1 MLHFRFEAALRRLLG
16 VRKLGH
22 SLKANGCFTRR
33 SSRWSRS
40 PLENLSGAPKIVAD
54 YAAGRGVEIMSAIF
68 SALSYGEAV

>member
-1 MLHFRFEAALRRLLG
+1 MLHFRFEATLRRLLG

-40 PLENLSGAPKIVAD
+40 SLEKLSGAPIYQIVAD
-54 YAAGRGVEIMSAIF
+54 YAAGRGVEIVSAIF
-68 SALSYGEAV
+68 SAFELW